1 MEKKTAKVSYMF
13 QFYKLLLKKSMTSTF
28 FGFRRLRL
36 SDTNW
41 PAFFATCMRQGSRPL
56 FSFHQASGSDDREI
70 TGSSKYLRT
79 SITASVDV
87 VL

>member
-1 MEKKTAKVSYMF
+1 
-13 QFYKLLLKKSMTSTF
+13 MTSTF

-41 PAFFATCMRQGSRPL
+41 PAFENSLSAGTEEPGMQRYFFARCMRRGNRIL
-56 FSFHQASGSDDREI
+56 FSFYQASGSDNREI

-79 SITASVDV
+79 SITASVGV

>member
-1 MEKKTAKVSYMF
+1 
-13 QFYKLLLKKSMTSTF
+13 MTSTF

-41 PAFFATCMRQGSRPL
+41 PAFENSLSAGTEEPCMQRYFFATCTRRGNQRL
-56 FSFHQASGSDDREI
+56 FLFHQASGSDDREI